1 MEIKNIYLVLLLPIK
16 AFTQHLLFKYMM
28 RCLDWSISRGLLRA
42 ATCGELP
49 ELSETFAE
57 RSTGAPLLS
66 AAESINNNK
75 ADFLNDSLNVYV
87 MYERCQ

>member
-28 RCLDWSISRGLLRA
+28 RCLDWSISRGILS
-42 ATCGELP
+42 GELP

-57 RSTGAPLLS
+57 RSKGVPLLS